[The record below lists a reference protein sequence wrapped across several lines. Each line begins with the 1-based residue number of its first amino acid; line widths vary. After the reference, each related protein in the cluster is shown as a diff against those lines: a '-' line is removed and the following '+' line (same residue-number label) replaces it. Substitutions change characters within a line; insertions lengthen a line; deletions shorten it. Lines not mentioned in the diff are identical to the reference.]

1 MGIFSGSNNN
11 SSDNCDEEQFEFD
24 GPSRRLAAPGM
35 LKLADLTKTLAI
47 LIFLPQS
54 SSRYQSII
62 EIDQGLNQP
71 GVTKKDDAP
80 SIGRPACAH

>member
-35 LKLADLTKTLAI
+35 LKLADLTQTLAV
-47 LIFLPQS
+47 LIFPPQS
-54 SSRYQSII
+54 SSISAKKAFLVEI
-62 EIDQGLNQP
+62 EKS
-71 GVTKKDDAP
+71 VRT
-80 SIGRPACAH
+80 